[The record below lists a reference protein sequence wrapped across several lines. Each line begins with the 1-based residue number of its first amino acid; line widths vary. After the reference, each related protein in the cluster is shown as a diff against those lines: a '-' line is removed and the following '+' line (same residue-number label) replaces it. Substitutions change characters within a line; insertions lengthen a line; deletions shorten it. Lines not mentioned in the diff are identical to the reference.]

1 MIPYDILRTAMKQ
14 FFLKHLKA
22 FLIAISIVVTVLVGI
37 LTGILL
43 VYQKGL
49 PQIVNLEDIKP
60 VVMTRIYDD
69 NKKLLK
75 EYAIEKRI
83 ILKYSDIP
91 KILKNAIIASE
102 DSGFKSHWGISF
114 TSIFRAVSGVI
125 FKKNLGGGST
135 ITMQLARN
143 LFLFEER
150 KQRTFSRKLKEILLA
165 IQIEKKYSKDQI
177 ITFYC
182 NKIPFGGPAYGV
194 EAASRYY
201 FGKSAKDINLAE
213 SALLTAIIPSPNGRY
228 NIFKNPDN
236 CRKKRDQIL
245 KKMLYLGLVSKE
257 EFEDALKVELPSEPF
272 DDDEYEIGSYFVE
285 EIRKDLESK
294 FGDTLLYEGGLKVY
308 STLNSEMQKWAENAL
323 QGGLRELHKRGG
335 WRTKKK
341 LFNIIKE
348 KIDPETYE
356 HKSWEKLK
364 FEKGVFTNGL
374 VTGVNNSKV
383 TLRIKDYKGIITAKD
398 AKWTKYSLR
407 RIIKKGDIVL
417 VKILEV
423 DDKKKKL
430 KLGLEQEPEM
440 TGALLAVDNRTGAI
454 KAMVGGYDFEKSK
467 WNNATQALRQTGSTI
482 KPIVY
487 TAALE
492 NGFTPAT
499 IILDEPKI
507 FENRWTQEPYEPRNH
522 TNKYV
527 GPVTFRMALEKSKN
541 LVTARIVESI
551 TPPKVVEYARKFGIT
566 SNLIPVMSI
575 GLGSLEITL
584 KEMVAAYTVFP
595 NYGIR
600 VNPFQINTILDQNNN
615 IVEENYP
622 DKKQVIESDTAYVMN
637 YLLQGV
643 VKYGSGFRA
652 RVLDAPVGGKTGT
665 TNNFSNAWF
674 IGYTPT
680 ITVGVWVGHFIEKS
694 LGNNETGSRAAAPI
708 FVNFMKKYLDKF
720 PEMKRY
726 RKPSGVIMVK
736 IDKMTGKLFSPDCL
750 YPFMEAFI
758 KGNEPL
764 DYCTEEDH
772 LQIQDYYGKYQGP
785 DENGEDDGDM

>member
-1 MIPYDILRTAMKQ
+1 MKQ
-14 FFLKHLKA
+14 FFLKHLKI
-22 FLIAISIVVTVLVGI
+22 FLIAISIIVTILIGA

-49 PQIVNLEDIKP
+49 PQITNLEDIKP

-91 KILKNAIIASE
+91 QILKNAIIVSE
-102 DSGFKSHWGISF
+102 DSRFQSHWGISF
-114 TSIFRAVSGVI
+114 TSIFRAVSGII
-125 FKKNLGGGST
+125 FKKNRGGGST

-150 KQRTFSRKLKEILLA
+150 KQRTFGRKLKEILLS
-165 IQIEKKYSKDQI
+165 IQIEKNYSKDQI
-177 ITFYC
+177 LTFYC

-201 FGKSAKDINLAE
+201 FGKSARDINLAE

-236 CRKKRDQIL
+236 CRAKRDQIL
-245 KKMLYLGLVSKE
+245 KKMLYLKYTTKE
-257 EFEDALKVELPSEPF
+257 ELENALKVELPTKPF
-272 DDDEYEIGSYFVE
+272 DDDEYEVGSYFVE

-308 STLNSEMQKWAENAL
+308 STLNNEMQRWAEESL
-323 QGGLRELHKRGG
+323 QQGLRDLHKRGG
-335 WRTKKK
+335 WRSGKK
-341 LFNIIKE
+341 LYNVIKE
-348 KIDPETYE
+348 KLDPESFE
-356 HKSWEKLK
+356 HQSWGKIK
-364 FEKGVFTNGL
+364 IKAGVITSGL
-374 VTGVNNSKV
+374 VTSVNNSKAV
-383 TLRIKDYKGIITAKD
+383 FRIKDHKGTLSAKE
-398 AKWTKYSLR
+398 AKWTRYSLR
-407 RIIKKGDIVL
+407 RILKKGDIAL
-417 VKILEV
+417 VKILEI
-423 DDKKKKL
+423 DEKKKEL

-440 TGALLAVDNRTGAI
+440 TGALLAIDNRTGAI
-454 KAMVGGYDFEKSK
+454 KAMVGGYSFERSK

-487 TAALE
+487 TAAIE
-492 NGFTPAT
+492 NGYTPST
-499 IILDEPKI
+499 IILDEPRI

-522 TNKYV
+522 TGKYM

-600 VNPFQINTILDQNNN
+600 VNPYKISSILDQNNN
-615 IVEENYP
+615 IVEENFP
-622 DKKQVIESDTAYVMN
+622 DKKQVLEPDTAYIMN

-694 LGNNETGSRAAAPI
+694 LGNNETGSRAAAPV
-708 FVNFMKKYLDKF
+708 FVEFMKKYLEKY

-736 IDKMTGKLFSPDCL
+736 IDKLTGKLFSSDCL
-750 YPFMEAFI
+750 YPFMECFL

-764 DYCTEEDH
+764 DNCTEEDH
-772 LQIQDYYGKYQGP
+772 MQIQDYYGKYEGP
-785 DENGEDDGDM
+785 IEEDDGEENDTN

>member
-1 MIPYDILRTAMKQ
+1 MKQ
-14 FFLKHLKA
+14 FFLKHLKI
-22 FLIAISIVVTVLVGI
+22 FLIVISILLTALIGA

-49 PQIVNLEDIKP
+49 PQITNLEDIKP

-75 EYAIEKRI
+75 EYAVEKRI

-91 KILKNAIIASE
+91 QILKDAIIVSE
-102 DSGFKSHWGISF
+102 DSRFKSHWGINF

-150 KQRTFSRKLKEILLA
+150 KKRTFGRKLKEILLS
-165 IQIEKKYSKDQI
+165 IQIEKNYSKDQI
-177 ITFYC
+177 LTFYC

-228 NIFKNPDN
+228 NIFRNPEN
-236 CRKKRDQIL
+236 CKKKRDQIL
-245 KKMLYLGLVSKE
+245 KKMLFLKYISKE
-257 EFEDALKVELPSEPF
+257 ELDNALAVELPKDPF
-272 DDDEYEIGSYFVE
+272 NDDEYEIGSYFVE

-308 STLNSEMQKWAENAL
+308 STLNGEMQKWAETSL
-323 QGGLRELHKRGG
+323 QEGLRDLHKRGG
-335 WRTKKK
+335 WRKEK
-341 LFNIIKE
+341 LYNVIKE
-348 KIDPETYE
+348 KLDPAKYE
-356 HKSWEKLK
+356 HESWARLK
-364 FEKGVFTNGL
+364 IEAGKITSGL
-374 VTGVNNSKV
+374 VTSINNSRA
-383 TLRIKDYKGIITAKD
+383 LFRIKDYKGTLSAKET
-398 AKWTKYSLR
+398 KWTRYSLR
-407 RIIKKGDIVL
+407 RILKKGDIAL
-417 VKILEV
+417 IKILSADE
-423 DDKKKKL
+423 KKKEL
-430 KLGLEQEPEM
+430 KLGLEQDPEM

-454 KAMVGGYDFEKSK
+454 KAMVGGYNFEKSK

-487 TAALE
+487 TAAIE
-492 NGFTPAT
+492 NGFTPST
-499 IILDEPKI
+499 IILDEPRI

-522 TNKYV
+522 TGKYM

-600 VNPFQINTILDQNNN
+600 VNPFKIESILDQNNN
-615 IVEENYP
+615 IVEENFP
-622 DKKQVIESDTAYVMN
+622 DKKQVLEPDTAYVMN

-665 TNNFSNAWF
+665 TNNYSNAWF

-694 LGNNETGSRAAAPI
+694 LGRNETGSRAAAPV
-708 FVNFMKKYLDKF
+708 FVEFMKKYLEKY

-726 RKPSGVIMVK
+726 RKPTGVIMVK
-736 IDKMTGKLFSPDCL
+736 IDKLTGKLFSADCL
-750 YPFMEAFI
+750 YPFMEYFL

-764 DYCTEEDH
+764 DNCTEEDH
-772 LQIQDYYGKYQGP
+772 MQIQDYYGKFEGSV
-785 DENGEDDGDM
+785 DDTEDDNDE